1 MIGPAALTEPRNIE
15 VIDRILI
22 LTPGG
27 VLVVRQHGK
36 NWGFLLGGHVEYGET
51 ALDAVI
57 RELREETGLTLAPKV
72 IERAGVV
79 ENAYT
84 EDGEYH
90 HEINAVFSATIDSDD
105 VPSLEDHLET
115 LVVPLEQFRDFVL
128 RPAPLKDALLGW
140 LANRTP
146 FFSPLPA
153 TAG

>member
-1 MIGPAALTEPRNIE
+1 MTGTVTTNIE
-15 VIDRILI
+15 VIARLLI

-27 VLVVRQHGK
+27 ALVVRQRGK
-36 NWGFLLGGHVEYGET
+36 NWGFLLGGHVEHGET
-51 ALDAVI
+51 AVDSAI
-57 RELREETGLTLAPKV
+57 RELREEIGLTLAPEV

-79 ENAYT
+79 EHAYT

-90 HEINAVFSATIDSDD
+90 HEINVVFTATLDSDHI
-105 VPSLEDHLET
+105 PSSLEDHLET
-115 LVVPLEQFRDFVL
+115 LIVPMEQFGDFAL

>member
-1 MIGPAALTEPRNIE
+1 MTGTVTRNIE
-15 VIDRILI
+15 VIARILI

-36 NWGFLLGGHVEYGET
+36 DWCFLPGGHVEHGET
-51 ALDAVI
+51 AIDAVI
-57 RELREETGLTLAPKV
+57 RELREETGLTLAPDV

-79 ENAYT
+79 EHAYT
-84 EDGEYH
+84 EHGEYH
-90 HEINAVFSATIDSDD
+90 HEINAVFAATMDSDD

-115 LVVPLEQFRDFVL
+115 LVVPLEQFSDFVL

-140 LANRTP
+140 LAHRTP

-153 TAG
+153 TTG

>member
-1 MIGPAALTEPRNIE
+1 MTGTVTRNIE
-15 VIDRILI
+15 VIARILI

-27 VLVVRQHGK
+27 ALVVRQHGK
-36 NWGFLLGGHVEYGET
+36 NWGFLLGGHVEYEET

-57 RELREETGLTLAPKV
+57 RELREETGLTLAPDV
-72 IERAGVV
+72 IEPAGAV
-79 ENAYT
+79 EHAYT
-84 EDGEYH
+84 ENNEYH

-115 LVVPLEQFRDFVL
+115 LIVPLELFRDFAL

-140 LANRTP
+140 LAKDTP

-153 TAG
+153 TAT

>member
-1 MIGPAALTEPRNIE
+1 MTGTVARNIE
-15 VIDRILI
+15 VIARIII

-36 NWGFLLGGHVEYGET
+36 NWGFLLGGHVEHGET
-51 ALDAVI
+51 AVDSAI
-57 RELREETGLTLAPKV
+57 RELREETGLTLAPET

-79 ENAYT
+79 EHAYT

-90 HEINAVFSATIDSDD
+90 HEINAVFTTTIDSDH

-115 LVVPLEQFRDFVL
+115 LVVPIEQFSDFAL

-140 LANRTP
+140 LANRRP